1 MFGGYAAVED
11 NEPEERGAHGCNDT
25 SLLVALFAVRLL
37 ASQIAAA
44 TGGTL
49 HGPDV
54 TVDSASIDSRTA
66 RAGQLFVPIVAARDG
81 HDFIPSAV
89 AAGAPVYLTDRA
101 PDPAVAAT
109 AVQVADT
116 AEALADLGRHV
127 RAGLPGSV
135 VGVTGSVGKTSTKD
149 LLAGVLATTFRTAA
163 SEKSFNNELGLP
175 LTLLGAPDDTEAVVL
190 EMGARGVGH
199 IAQLCSIATPNVGV
213 LTRVEAVHLEMFG
226 SLEDIAQAKGEL
238 VESLPADG
246 LAVLNAD
253 HPVVAAMAP
262 RTVARVLTYG
272 VAEGADVRATDIVLD
287 DELRASFTLHT
298 PWGTT
303 AVRLGAR
310 GEHQVGNALAAA
322 AAGGGVGVPVEKI
335 AEGLLGA
342 DLSGLRMEMSTSA
355 AGATIINDA
364 YNANPTSMGAG
375 LSALA
380 RIDARR
386 RFAVLGTM
394 AELGAD
400 SDAEHRGVAEQA
412 RALGVTVIAVDEPAY
427 GDGVTHVSG
436 IDGALAALGELGD
449 GDAVLVKGSRV
460 AALERVADALG

>member
-1 MFGGYAAVED
+1 M
-11 NEPEERGAHGCNDT
+11 
-25 SLLVALFAVRLL
+25 RLL

-54 TVDSASIDSRTA
+54 SVDSASIDSRTV
-66 RAGQLFVPIVAARDG
+66 RERQLFVPIVAARDG
-81 HDFIPSAV
+81 HDFIASAV

-127 RAGLPGSV
+127 RAGVPGSV

-175 LTLLGAPDDTEAVVL
+175 LTLLGAPGDTEAVVL
-190 EMGARGVGH
+190 EMGARGIGH
-199 IAQLCSIATPNVGV
+199 IAQLCSIASPTVGV

-226 SLEDIAQAKGEL
+226 SLDDVAQAKGEL

-253 HPVVAAMAP
+253 HAVVAAMAS
-262 RTVARVLTYG
+262 RTSARVLTYG
-272 VAEGADVRATDIVLD
+272 LAGGTDVRATEVVLD
-287 DELRASFTLHT
+287 DELRASFVLHS
-298 PWGTT
+298 PWGSTP
-303 AVRLGAR
+303 VRLGAR

-322 AAGGGVGVPVEKI
+322 AAGGGVGVSIEKI
-335 AEGLLGA
+335 ADGLLGA
-342 DLSGLRMEMSTSA
+342 DLSGLRMEMSTTA
-355 AGATIINDA
+355 GGATVINDA

-380 RIDARR
+380 RLDARR

-400 SDAEHRGVAEQA
+400 SDAEHRGVAQQA
-412 RALGVTVIAVDEPAY
+412 RELGIEVIAVDEPAY
-427 GDGVTHVSG
+427 GDGVQHVTG
-436 IDGALAALGELGD
+436 IDGAVDALGTLGD

-460 AALERVADALG
+460 AELERVVDALS

>member
-1 MFGGYAAVED
+1 M
-11 NEPEERGAHGCNDT
+11 
-25 SLLVALFAVRLL
+25 RLL

-54 TVDSASIDSRTA
+54 AVDSASIDSRSA
-66 RAGQLFVPIVAARDG
+66 RPGQLFVPIVAARDG

-116 AEALADLGRHV
+116 AEALADLGRFV
-127 RAGLPGSV
+127 RAGLTGAV

-149 LLAGVLATTFRTAA
+149 LLAGVLETTFLTAA
-163 SEKSFNNELGLP
+163 SAKSFNNELGLP

-199 IAQLCSIATPNVGV
+199 IAKLCSIATPTVGV

-226 SLEDIAQAKGEL
+226 TLADVAQAKGEL
-238 VESLPADG
+238 VEALPADG

-253 HPVVAAMAP
+253 HPIVAAMAP
-262 RTVARVLTYG
+262 RTAARVLTYG
-272 VAEGADVRATDIVLD
+272 VDPAADVRATDITLD
-287 DELRASFTLHT
+287 DQLRASFTLHT
-298 PWGTT
+298 PWGRTD
-303 AVRLGAR
+303 VRLGAR

-322 AAGGGVGVPVEKI
+322 AAGGGVGVSIEKI

-342 DLSGLRMEMSTSA
+342 NLSGLRMELTTTA
-355 AGATIINDA
+355 AGVTVINDA
-364 YNANPTSMGAG
+364 YNANPTSMAAG

-380 RIDARR
+380 RLDAGR

-394 AELGAD
+394 AELGDD
-400 SDAEHRGVAEQA
+400 SAAAHRDVARQA
-412 RALGVTVIAVDEPAY
+412 SDLGITVIAVDESAY

-436 IDGALAALGELGD
+436 VDGAVDALGTLNR

-460 AALERVADALG
+460 AALERVAEALA